1 MNRIYTEKIIYFIMS
16 EPKVFRQRF
25 LYRDNPDNKSFIDQ
39 VVSLG
44 LNNNWFDKE
53 LVEIGKNFDSIILT
67 VVCMNDYDLEKFGE
81 MDVDDIISKHKD
93 DKKMRNFVY
102 EVEFKEDEESQ
113 IVNRPCRKSFLES
126 ECEII

>member
-1 MNRIYTEKIIYFIMS
+1 MNKNYTDKFIYFIMS
-16 EPKVFRQRF
+16 KPKVFRWRF
-25 LYRDNPDNKSFIDQ
+25 FDGDNPENKEFINK
-39 VVSLG
+39 VVSHG
-44 LNNNWFDKE
+44 LKYNWFDKE

-81 MDVDDIISKHKD
+81 MNVDDIISKHKD

-126 ECEII
+126 ECERI